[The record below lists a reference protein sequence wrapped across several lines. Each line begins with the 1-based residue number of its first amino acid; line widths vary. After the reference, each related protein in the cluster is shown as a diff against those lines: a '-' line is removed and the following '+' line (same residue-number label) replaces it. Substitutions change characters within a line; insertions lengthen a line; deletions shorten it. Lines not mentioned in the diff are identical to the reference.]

1 MTHENSAVQQIT
13 NNNLVVIALDSL
25 SVTKLKEMTS
35 YLKGA
40 YIYVGKQL
48 SLMLVFYNI
57 GISGFMG
64 PSSLFQWISKKNLR
78 IIINVLQMLN

>member
-40 YIYVGKQL
+40 CIYVGKQPFGF
-48 SLMLVFYNI
+48 SLWCLFFTILVHVYRDSWDLHLCFN
-57 GISGFMG
+57 GF
-64 PSSLFQWISKKNLR
+64 QKR
-78 IIINVLQMLN
+78 I

>member
-25 SVTKLKEMTS
+25 SVTKLKEKMTS

-40 YIYVGKQL
+40 YIYVGKQPFGF
-48 SLMLVFYNI
+48 SLWCLFFTILVYRDSWDLHLCFN
-57 GISGFMG
+57 GF
-64 PSSLFQWISKKNLR
+64 QKR
-78 IIINVLQMLN
+78 I

>member
-13 NNNLVVIALDSL
+13 NNNLVVIAVDSL

-40 YIYVGKQL
+40 YV
-48 SLMLVFYNI
+48 
-57 GISGFMG
+57 
-64 PSSLFQWISKKNLR
+64 
-78 IIINVLQMLN
+78 

>member
-1 MTHENSAVQQIT
+1 MNFINQGWQSNISLNKLTHENSAVQQIT

-40 YIYVGKQL
+40 YV
-48 SLMLVFYNI
+48 
-57 GISGFMG
+57 
-64 PSSLFQWISKKNLR
+64 
-78 IIINVLQMLN
+78 

>member
-1 MTHENSAVQQIT
+1 MKKWISLTKGDNPTFHNENSAVQQIT

-40 YIYVGKQL
+40 YV
-48 SLMLVFYNI
+48 
-57 GISGFMG
+57 
-64 PSSLFQWISKKNLR
+64 
-78 IIINVLQMLN
+78 

>member
-40 YIYVGKQL
+40 YIYVGKQPFGF
-48 SLMLVFYNI
+48 SLWCLFFTILVYWDSWDLHLCFN
-57 GISGFMG
+57 GF
-64 PSSLFQWISKKNLR
+64 QKR
-78 IIINVLQMLN
+78 I

>member
-1 MTHENSAVQQIT
+1 MFYPILCNDLKCIHHSSWKNSHEKMNFINQGWQSNISQNKLTHENSAVQQIT

-40 YIYVGKQL
+40 YV
-48 SLMLVFYNI
+48 
-57 GISGFMG
+57 
-64 PSSLFQWISKKNLR
+64 
-78 IIINVLQMLN
+78 

>member
-13 NNNLVVIALDSL
+13 NNNLAVIALDSL

-40 YIYVGKQL
+40 YV
-48 SLMLVFYNI
+48 
-57 GISGFMG
+57 
-64 PSSLFQWISKKNLR
+64 
-78 IIINVLQMLN
+78 